1 MTDRDTLEKAER
13 VSKIFAADCI
23 PVALGL
29 AGMVANQT
37 LEKSKVKDDL
47 LKKAMEVVFLSPDKA
62 SGESKSFEG
71 RRAYRSHW
79 LEIYDSLAEVKLSR
93 APRTMTS
100 SWDDRE
106 RVQISEHFH
115 S

>member
-1 MTDRDTLEKAER
+1 VADYQPR
-13 VSKIFAADCI
+13 AAPI
-23 PVALGL
+23 
-29 AGMVANQT
+29 
-37 LEKSKVKDDL
+37 E
-47 LKKAMEVVFLSPDKA
+47 
-62 SGESKSFEG
+62 
-71 RRAYRSHW
+71 Y
-79 LEIYDSLAEVKLSR
+79 R